1 MENDRIVKIAAWV
14 IVGSVV
20 VPIVI
25 GAAAL
30 TGTAIINGLNKARF
44 KKRIKQGLKDGS
56 IVEID
61 GQYYDVEKTVEEA

>member
-1 MENDRIVKIAAWV
+1 MENDRIVKIAACV

-61 GQYYDVEKTVEEA
+61 GQYYDVETTVEEA